1 MVTIKSMEVQKSEIE
16 LTPMVTVDM
25 EIIEYFYAATF
36 EDITGDDDL
45 MDLILT
51 NGFYKQAL
59 CDAHGIQSLV
69 LEHKGKEHKL
79 RGTEHNIP
87 STLEVFEGKTKL
99 MPLNVKIKNG

>member
-1 MVTIKSMEVQKSEIE
+1 MKVAKRELE
-16 LTPMVTVDM
+16 LTPPCVVDM
-25 EIIEYFYAATF
+25 EILEYFYAATF

-59 CDAHGIQSLV
+59 CDAHGIEDLV
-69 LEHKGKEHKL
+69 IEHRGKEHTLK
-79 RGTEHNIP
+79 GTSHNIS

-99 MPLNVKIKNG
+99 MPINVIIKNR